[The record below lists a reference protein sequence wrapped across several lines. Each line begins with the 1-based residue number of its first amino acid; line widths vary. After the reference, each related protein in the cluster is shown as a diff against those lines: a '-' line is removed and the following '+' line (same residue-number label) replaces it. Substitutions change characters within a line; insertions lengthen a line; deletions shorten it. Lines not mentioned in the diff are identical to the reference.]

1 MKSKAIN
8 LNVGTVIGSGE
19 KIVKIELSQFS
30 EFDRVVHRKKEVT
43 VILEKNGKYR
53 TAWWG
58 ANTMISH
65 N

>member
-30 EFDRVVHRKKEVT
+30 RKKEVT

>member
-8 LNVGTVIGSGE
+8 LNVGNVVGSGE
-19 KIVKIELSQFS
+19 KIVKIEVSQFS
-30 EFDRVVHRKKEVT
+30 RKKEVT

-65 N
+65 D

>member
-8 LNVGTVIGSGE
+8 LNVGTVVGSGE

-30 EFDRVVHRKKEVT
+30 QRKEVT
-43 VILEKNGKYR
+43 VILEKNGKLR

-65 N
+65 S